1 MKKFINKLEDG
12 FVSVVEF
19 CGKNILWF
27 LLTAVV
33 LDAALIGAYFAWHWE
48 NYFVINS
55 VFVVNFAA
63 LFAVLLPAACWLVC
77 CVDDIIQGCK
87 LAKHKK

>member
-1 MKKFINKLEDG
+1 MKNFINKLEDS

-19 CGKNILWF
+19 CGKNLIWF
-27 LLTAVV
+27 LLTAVL
-33 LDAALIGAYFAWHWE
+33 LDVALIGAYLAWNWE

-63 LFAVLLPAACWLVC
+63 IFAVLLPAASWLVC
-77 CVDDIIQGCK
+77 CVDDIIQARK